1 MGTPRNLQ
9 EKMFKFSSVFRLTK
23 QSFHSIISPDGSDCI
38 YNSEMLSSS
47 MSFCKRAIQNYLK
60 SLLLVPS
67 SGDLSFT
74 SLVSEWT
81 SPPLPL
87 KSIITQE
94 MSASY
99 RLIHDGGRV
108 EKVGLQFRS
117 LSSILWWGLQD
128 SKEQTLRIE
137 ICKVSFIYKMRH

>member
-1 MGTPRNLQ
+1 MRCSPPL
-9 EKMFKFSSVFRLTK
+9 SVFLHK
-23 QSFHSIISPDGSDCI
+23 G
-38 YNSEMLSSS
+38 NS
-47 MSFCKRAIQNYLK
+47 NYLK

-74 SLVSEWT
+74 SLVSEWR

-108 EKVGLQFRS
+108 EKVRLQFRS

-128 SKEQTLRIE
+128 TKEQTVRMRCAKRSVIYLQNVTLNCITYKYAYTENSKAVQKLGSVRFLFW
-137 ICKVSFIYKMRH
+137 KNFILY